1 MCRMLGLNCICWSH
15 VVKEGRIRRGVF
27 WKLRDCMGVEAG
39 REVPIPH
46 EALLC
51 AGCTWACLASPQ
63 SSEALAL
70 LSLYGR
76 GNSAEVT
83 EGWRA
88 SRYGVCA

>member
-1 MCRMLGLNCICWSH
+1 MCRMLGLNSIWWSH
-15 VVKEGRIRRGVF
+15 IGKEGRIHRGVF

-39 REVPIPH
+39 REDPIPN

-51 AGCTWACLASPQ
+51 TGCMRACLASPQ

-70 LSLYGR
+70 RSLYRR

-88 SRYGVCA
+88 SRYGVRA